1 MMTGSA
7 VLKYRRFLL
16 FAAFLF
22 LFSNGFSQQLT
33 KRIKNNSKIIWVD
46 SNYIIPGSVKVRCAD
61 SSSHQGSFKITAEF
75 HSIELYD
82 QWPCAELIISY
93 HVIYRHELGP
103 YKKREIITDYS
114 PGHTASSTTDIQ
126 ASAQGN
132 NGGLNTSGVMLRGIS
147 FGNAQDMVLNSSLN
161 LRMSG
166 KLSDNLNV
174 EAALTDQEYPF
185 QPEGTTT
192 TLQDFDRI
200 YIKAFSN
207 KWSVLLG
214 DHSFTG
220 PSGAW
225 YSKFAKKN
233 RGINIG
239 ITDTL
244 KKWKTGLGLD
254 ASVARGR
261 FARNEIKGVEGLQGP
276 YRLNGAA
283 NEAFIIIVSG
293 TESVYLD
300 GEKMERGYQ
309 ADYIIDYNLGEI
321 TFTPKRI
328 IGQNHRIV
336 VEFQYSDRFYS
347 RVVGAAQGTADNGK
361 WKFTLSSFTETDLKN
376 QPIQQDLTL
385 FDSTSGLNAKS
396 IMEMAGDDQ
405 ALASM
410 SGIRKSGFFNPSAPN
425 YILKDSAGIK
435 YYQYAAREDSGQI
448 YYAIQFTYTGNANGN
463 YSLAASS
470 ANGKVYKYVGEGQG
484 DYKPLLLL
492 RTPNRSTLHEAGI
505 AWSPN
510 QNRSLRINLATS
522 GQDQNLFSNSDDQD
536 NMGRA
541 AALFWKSAH
550 SLRNRKDSLKSGLF
564 RQELSAEWSSDR
576 FATVERFRDVEFSRI
591 WNRDLHNAEKE
602 NAGGTRY
609 FLYQANLQT
618 KFFKTASRVGLNQKN
633 GMTAGN
639 ASLNFDK
646 QWKYFF
652 LKPGAEVT
660 RAEFQPYNNQFTR
673 LWTEA
678 GFRNKTYF
686 AATTIENERSL
697 FADKLRNDSFWS
709 NTYGFNKGRIN
720 IEKQAG
726 RLRILTSGEIRD
738 NFAALGSSL
747 LKASRATT
755 AGAEINSQHKNGFV
769 KAGAWIRRMEL
780 LDSAF
785 IQQFQGENHVSGRF
799 EWSFPALLKA
809 LGGNIFWQT
818 ISGREQERQ
827 FSYFEV
833 PAGRGFFTWIDFN
846 GNNIQEINE
855 FVDAPFKD
863 QARFIR
869 LLVPTGNYI
878 RSQNSEWT
886 GNLNYSPSLTIK
898 GITFKDRFSWNLSS
912 RNTDDGLKSFLP
924 GLTSIESNELIAA
937 NYLLRHQADIIP
949 QNGQWLLQYTELR
962 RENKNMFTNGPEF
975 RRNNSQSVF
984 LRLNVKQDWQLRI
997 ANDWRSSRF
1006 YSSFNTANSFS
1017 YTQTGPDAEIMWQK
1031 GTGLRITAGMKLQM
1045 ADSAVS
1051 TSSTETKGRRLNS
1064 LYEYRAAV
1072 SQSLGKN
1079 GMLDLKCSLLSY
1091 RYNGP
1096 KNTPLAFDLLQG
1108 FTSGNNIR
1116 LNLDLRFSAAR
1127 NVQVVC
1133 GYESRKSSQVKWIHI
1148 GRAEA
1153 RYLF

>member
-1 MMTGSA
+1 MSGSV
-7 VLKYRRFLL
+7 VLQYRRFLL
-16 FAAFLF
+16 YVAFLLSF
-22 LFSNGFSQQLT
+22 GNAFSQQLT
-33 KRIKNNSKIIWVD
+33 KRILNNQKTIWID

-61 SSSHQGSFKITAEF
+61 SNSSPGSFRITGEF
-75 HSIELYD
+75 HSIELD
-82 QWPCAELIISY
+82 DRWPCENLIVSY

-114 PGHTASSTTDIQ
+114 S
-126 ASAQGN
+126 GN
-132 NGGLNTSGVMLRGIS
+132 NSPSLIDVQPSSSGSSGGLNTSGVMLRGIS

-166 KLSDNLNV
+166 KLSDNLQV

-214 DHSFTG
+214 DHSFSG

-233 RGINIG
+233 RGINVG
-239 ITDTL
+239 LADTV
-244 KKWKTGLGLD
+244 KNWKTGLGLD

-276 YRLNGAA
+276 YRLTGAA

-347 RVVGAAQGTADNGK
+347 RVVGAAHGTADNGK

-385 FDSTSGLNAKS
+385 FDSTSGLTAKS
-396 IMEMAGDDQ
+396 IMELAGDDQ

-410 SGIRKSGFFNPSAPN
+410 SGIRKSPFFNPSLPN

-435 YYQYAAREDSGQI
+435 FYEYAPREDSGQV
-448 YYAIQFTYTGNANGN
+448 YYSLQFTYTGNSAGN
-463 YSLAASS
+463 YTLAASS
-470 ANGKVYKYVGEGQG
+470 ANGKVYRYAGEGRG

-492 RTPNRSTLHEAGI
+492 RTPNRSSLHEAGI

-510 QNRSLRINLATS
+510 QNRTLRINLAAS
-522 GQDQNLFSNSDDQD
+522 GQDQNLFSPIDDQD
-536 NMGRA
+536 NRGRA
-541 AALFWKSAH
+541 AALFWKSTH
-550 SLRNRKDSLKSGLF
+550 RLKHKNDSSKTGAF
-564 RQELSAEWSSDR
+564 IQELNAEWSSDR

-609 FLYQANLQT
+609 FLYRANLQT
-618 KFFKTASRVGLNQKN
+618 KTFRTATRMGLNQKN

-639 ASLNFDK
+639 ASLSFDK
-646 QWKYFF
+646 QWNHFY
-652 LKPGAEVT
+652 LKPGAEISK
-660 RAEFQPYNNQFTR
+660 AEFQPFDNQFTR
-673 LWTEA
+673 FWTET
-678 GFRNKTYF
+678 GFKNKTYS
-686 AATTIENERSL
+686 AGAILENERS
-697 FADKLRNDSFWS
+697 FFSDKLRSDSLWS

-720 IEKQAG
+720 LEKQAG
-726 RLRILTSGEIRD
+726 KLRLQSFAEIRD
-738 NFAALGSSL
+738 NFGAQRSSL
-747 LKASRATT
+747 SKASRATT
-755 AGAEINSQHKNGFV
+755 AGIELNSQQKNGFV

-785 IQQFQGENHVSGRF
+785 VQQFQGENHLSGRF
-799 EWSFPALLKA
+799 EWSFPTLLKA
-809 LGGNIFWQT
+809 LGGNIFWQS

-886 GNLNYSPSLTIK
+886 GNLNYSPALTIR

-912 RNTDDGLKSFLP
+912 RSTDGGIRQFLP
-924 GLTSIESNELIAA
+924 GLTPIESNELIAA

-949 QNGQWLLQYTELR
+949 QNGHWLLQYTELR
-962 RENKNMFTNGPEF
+962 RGNKNMFTNGPEY

-984 LRLNVKQDWQLRI
+984 LRLNFRQDWQLRVS
-997 ANDWRSSRF
+997 NEWKSSRF
-1006 YSSFNTANSFS
+1006 YSSFNLSNSFS

-1031 GTGLRITAGMKLQM
+1031 GTGLRITLGLRMQK
-1045 ADSAVS
+1045 ADSVAS
-1051 TSSTETKGRRLNS
+1051 TNSNESKGIRLNS
-1064 LYEYRAAV
+1064 LSEYRAAV

-1079 GMLDLKCSLLSY
+1079 GMLDLKCSLLNY
-1091 RYNGP
+1091 RYTGP

-1133 GYESRKSSQVKWIHI
+1133 GYESRKSSEVKWIHV